1 MHQVTFSFFAQ
12 INIYMGM
19 ECSGQILGELK
30 RFIVQQ
36 MIVSITIYK
45 TLYNLFIVLYYI
57 NMFCILT
64 KNSKTWLHKI
74 SVIKI

>member
-45 TLYNLFIVLYYI
+45 TLYNLFYSPL
-57 NMFCILT
+57 
-64 KNSKTWLHKI
+64 LH
-74 SVIKI
+74 